1 MDTPLGLGDYLFI
14 AWSVVTALAG
24 VWFLTRHVAHPAVD
38 HARPFLGA
46 NLPAW
51 LVQVIT
57 FGLSPTPILIFLV
70 CMGGASLILGLTGSL
85 FGKGMLGMGITA
97 LTGQGLTALTLIVF
111 TFAAPGTV
119 HWAPSASVDGASP
132 PNVPKDGGDEVRL
145 AGRAFSLRTLLQ
157 TYLSIVALAVLAG
170 LLWKVFYYVCETQ
183 GQLLPDE
190 PQAVVQM
197 VADFDWSGSWA
208 PIIAFGLSI
217 VVGAPIAEELTFRGM
232 LYPALKGWLPRGY
245 AIVLTGLIFGL
256 IHGSLSAFLP
266 LAAFGAVQCI
276 FRDRYG
282 LLTCMGIHMLFNLI
296 TFIWLNLAPHAS
308 TQF

>member
-38 HARPFLGA
+38 HPRHFFGS

-51 LVQVIT
+51 IRQAVT
-57 FGLSPTPILIFLV
+57 FFLSPAPILLFLV
-70 CMGGASLILGLTGSL
+70 SMIGAGVILSFTGSL
-85 FGKGMLGMGITA
+85 FGQGMLSLGLTA
-97 LTGQGLTALTLIVF
+97 LTGQGLTALTLLTF
-111 TFAAPGTV
+111 TLAAPGTV
-119 HWAPSASVDGASP
+119 HWAPSASVEGIAAPTAPIDGI
-132 PNVPKDGGDEVRL
+132 DEIRL
-145 AGRAFSLRTLLQ
+145 AGRAFRVSTLLQ
-157 TYLSIVALAVLAG
+157 TYLAIFAVAMMAA
-170 LLWKVFYYVCETQ
+170 LLWKGFYYVCETQ

-197 VADFDWSGSWA
+197 VVDFDWSGSWA

-217 VVGAPIAEELTFRGM
+217 VVGAPIAEELAFRGT
-232 LYPALKGWLPRGY
+232 LYPLLKGWLPRGY
-245 AIVLTGLIFGL
+245 AIVLTGLIFGI

-276 FRDRYG
+276 FRDRFG
-282 LLTCMGIHMLFNLI
+282 LLTCIGIHMLFNLV
-296 TFIWLNLAPHAS
+296 TFIWLILAPHAS